1 MNYKIIKIIT
11 VSVHLLIPFFIFS
24 QVQAEEKSNTSF
36 KLTNK
41 YIKKIVE
48 NRAYDET
55 SLRWRDIKIS
65 KNSKFGC
72 ATFNAKNL
80 YGAYAGYSTMGFRV
94 QENNSVGWVLNDEI
108 CYELLSESNYRETP
122 EGRIKY
128 EKEQRDLKVA
138 EKKREQEIEISR
150 IQSEKESENY
160 RIQKEKEETQRI
172 LDNEKYNKELDE
184 KQARDEAEMNELIRL
199 ERLKGKS
206 VATPVNEL
214 ENFLPKKLFDL
225 LPK

>member
-1 MNYKIIKIIT
+1 MNNKTIKIIAFST
-11 VSVHLLIPFFIFS
+11 PLLLIFFIS
-24 QVQAEEKSNTSF
+24 NQAFAEQKSNANF
-36 KLTNK
+36 KLTNN
-41 YIKKIVE
+41 YIKTIVKK
-48 NRAYDET
+48 RAYDET

-65 KNSKFGC
+65 KNTKFGC
-72 ATFNAKNL
+72 ATYNGKNL

-94 QENNSVGWVLNDEI
+94 QEDNTVGIVLDDEI

-128 EKEQRDLKVA
+128 EKEQKDLKEA

-172 LDNEKYNKELDE
+172 LDNEKYNKESEE

-214 ENFLPKKLFDL
+214 ENLIPKKLFDL
-225 LPK
+225 LSK